1 MLSAELSDETET
13 YCAAYP
19 SVTLVRME
27 GESLW
32 QLAKSY
38 HSSEEAIIGLNGADC
53 AENGALLLIPKTK

>member
-1 MLSAELSDETET
+1 MRN
-13 YCAAYP
+13 AASWLCRTKMRP
-19 SVTLVRME
+19 ANCI
-27 GESLW
+27 W